1 MTKFIIAY
9 FLIFIAGIIFSALC
23 HKFKE
28 PNKPIKAGVISI
40 RKNEEAIDGQILLA
54 KSLWDISSCEEVVFK
69 VKILSGEPGDWE
81 DENNG

>member
-1 MTKFIIAY
+1 MIKFIIAY
-9 FLIFIAGIIFSALC
+9 FLIFIAGIIFSTLC
-23 HKFKE
+23 RKLKE
-28 PNKPIKAGVISI
+28 PKKPFKAGVIAI

-69 VKILSGEPGDWE
+69 IKNLSGEPGDWE